1 MYKYIM
7 FCPERPIDG
16 VGQTFLPFSRLFL
29 QLLETRSFQHR
40 FEKKRKKK
48 KKKKKKKKRKK
59 NERRMIIIQKGGNE
73 EEEEE
78 EEKNGIESGDN
89 WWQLDTNDQLHR
101 FRRHSSGPA
110 STISL
115 QFLERDKM

>member
-48 KKKKKKKKRKK
+48 RKK
-59 NERRMIIIQKGGNE
+59 NERRMIIIQKGGNEE